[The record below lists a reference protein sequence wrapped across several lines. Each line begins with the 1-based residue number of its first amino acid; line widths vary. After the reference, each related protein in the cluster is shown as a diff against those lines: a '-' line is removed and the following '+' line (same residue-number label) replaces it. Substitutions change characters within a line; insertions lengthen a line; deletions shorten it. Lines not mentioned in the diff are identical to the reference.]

1 LGLGI
6 DESLV
11 GVFWS
16 RLDTQDLRCLH
27 QCTQAHRATV
37 LLLPKTRIRSH
48 STPQQQSELQRD
60 FCLCLRLERAVC
72 SVNEPTSITPSLQ
85 KQFSPPPPHCV
96 ASHCIAF
103 DPLVQPAA
111 AAKSSQVNC
120 LDSAHHPPAI
130 SHHIRCQIEE
140 TTPSANWNNS
150 PHKDKFA
157 SNPGWRLVFR
167 PPDPISFAQSLQD
180 LLHTFIH
187 LFSPSPPPPRFST
200 NPRSLSYY
208 LTLHPP
214 PRSLF
219 DDIHRSCSSIPSSSL
234 FHSLPAEQQAS
245 LLPLQFRRGAAL
257 VSGSR
262 RELTLSRH

>member
-1 LGLGI
+1 MNPLP
-6 DESLV
+6 S
-11 GVFWS
+11 
-16 RLDTQDLRCLH
+16 
-27 QCTQAHRATV
+27 
-37 LLLPKTRIRSH
+37 LLLSKSSFPPRRHIASHRTALH
-48 STPQQQSELQRD
+48 STLLCNQQQQ
-60 FCLCLRLERAVC
+60 
-72 SVNEPTSITPSLQ
+72 PSQ
-85 KQFSPPPPHCV
+85 
-96 ASHCIAF
+96 
-103 DPLVQPAA
+103 
-111 AAKSSQVNC
+111 AKSTVWT
-120 LDSAHHPPAI
+120 LHTTPLAI

-208 LTLHPP
+208 ITLHPP